1 MKQKLKDAGTAEQ
14 KRQQDR
20 YDLGFEL
27 LRDEMFDVKSEGISC
42 LEKIVKKIRVEDI
55 KLLEPVIDK
64 YVFEWATCDGLSCHF
79 VTKAMVANADIIPVI
94 PS

>member
-1 MKQKLKDAGTAEQ
+1 M
-14 KRQQDR
+14 R
-20 YDLGFEL
+20 DLGFEL

-64 YVFEWATCDGLSCHF
+64 YLFEWATCDGLSCHF

>member
-1 MKQKLKDAGTAEQ
+1 M
-14 KRQQDR
+14 R
-20 YDLGFEL
+20 DLGFEL

-64 YVFEWATCDGLSCHF
+64 YVFEWATCDGLCCHF